1 MISTFHT
8 ILEKFSTLDIVVWG
22 DFVADEFIGG
32 DIARVSREAPVLIL
46 KRRERTIV
54 PGGAAN
60 AAANLAALG
69 VRVHLVGAIGDDDAG
84 ERLVESFA
92 GLGMRTEGLL
102 RVAGRITPTKTRILA
117 GHTHTA
123 RQQVVR
129 VDHEPE
135 LLDAGHQAE
144 LRVLAHSL
152 TQSMV
157 QRRPAMLVSDYGYG
171 SVTPES
177 AQSVRAAM
185 AQDGVVTVDARYQI
199 GAYTGLT
206 AATPNEAEL
215 EAAMG
220 VTIGNDLNRLEQA
233 GRRLLAGLHCRHL
246 LVTRGKDGMALF
258 ESERPTLHIPVQGSD
273 QALDVTGAGDTVIAV
288 FTAALAAG
296 ADGLT
301 AARLAN
307 CAGGIVVMK
316 RGTATVSRDE
326 LRAAAEGI
334 S

>member
-1 MISTFHT
+1 MTSTFHS
-8 ILEKFSTLDIVVWG
+8 ILDQFAALDIVVWG

-46 KRRERTIV
+46 KRRERTVV

-69 VRVHLVGAIGDDDAG
+69 VRVHLAGAIGDDDAG
-84 ERLVESFA
+84 ERLVECFA
-92 GLGMRTEGLL
+92 RQGMRTEGLL
-102 RVAGRITPTKTRILA
+102 RVPGRITPTKTRILA

-129 VDHEPE
+129 VDHEPD
-135 LLDAGHQAE
+135 LLEAGHQGE
-144 LRVLAHSL
+144 LRARAARLA
-152 TQSMV
+152 Q
-157 QRRPAMLVSDYGYG
+157 QFPAMLISDYGYG
-171 SVTPES
+171 SVTPAG
-177 AQSVRAAM
+177 AQAMRAAM
-185 AQDGVVTVDARYQI
+185 APEGVVTVDARYQI

-206 AATPNEAEL
+206 AATPNESEL

-220 VTIGNDLNRLEQA
+220 VTIGNDLNRLEEA
-233 GRRLLAGLHCRHL
+233 GRRLLAALQCRQL

-258 ESERPTLHIPVQGSD
+258 ELERPTRHVPVHGSD

-296 ADGLT
+296 ADGWT

-316 RGTATVSRDE
+316 RGTATVSQDE
-326 LRAAAEGI
+326 LRAAAEEI
-334 S
+334 A

>member
-1 MISTFHT
+1 MIPTLHS

-46 KRRERTIV
+46 KRRERTLV

-69 VRVHLVGAIGDDDAG
+69 VRVHLAGAIGDDDTG
-84 ERLVESFA
+84 ERLQESFA

-117 GHTHTA
+117 GHPHTT

-135 LLDAGHQAE
+135 VLDAVHQAE
-144 LRVLAHSL
+144 VRTLAGGLVRQH
-152 TQSMV
+152 T
-157 QRRPAMLVSDYGYG
+157 AMLVSDYGYG
-171 SVTPES
+171 SVTPEG
-177 AQSVRAAM
+177 AQAIRAAM
-185 AQDGVVTVDARYQI
+185 APDGVMTVDARYQI

-220 VTIGNDLNRLEQA
+220 VTIGNDLTRLEEA

-258 ESERPTLHIPVQGSD
+258 ESERPTCHIPVQGSD

-326 LRAAAEGI
+326 LRAAAGGI

>member
-1 MISTFHT
+1 MTSTFSS
-8 ILEKFSTLDIVVWG
+8 ILENFSALDVVVWG
-22 DFVADEFIGG
+22 DFVADEFIAG

-46 KRRERTIV
+46 KRHERTIV

-60 AAANLAALG
+60 AAANLATLG

-84 ERLVESFA
+84 ARLTESFA
-92 GLGMRTEGLL
+92 QRGMSPEGLL

-117 GHTHTA
+117 GHAHTA

-135 LLDAGHQAE
+135 LLEAVHQEQLRAVAGA
-144 LRVLAHSL
+144 L
-152 TQSMV
+152 V
-157 QRRPAMLVSDYGYG
+157 QRSPAMLVSDYGYG
-171 SVTPES
+171 SVTPEGARS
-177 AQSVRAAM
+177 IRAAM
-185 AQDGVVTVDARYQI
+185 PPAGVVTVDARYQI
-199 GAYTGLT
+199 GTYAGLT
-206 AATPNEAEL
+206 AATPNESEL

-220 VTIGNDLNRLEQA
+220 VTIGNDLNRLEPA
-233 GRRLLAGLHCRHL
+233 GRRLLNTLHCQHL

-258 ESERPTLHIPVQGSD
+258 EPNQPTRHIPVHGSD

-316 RGTATVSRDE
+316 RGTATVSPDE
-326 LRAAAEGI
+326 LRAAAEGL

>member
-1 MISTFHT
+1 MIPTLHS

-46 KRRERTIV
+46 KRRERTLV

-69 VRVHLVGAIGDDDAG
+69 VRVHLVGAIGDDDTG
-84 ERLVESFA
+84 ERLQESFA
-92 GLGMRTEGLL
+92 GLGMCTDGLL

-117 GHTHTA
+117 GHPHTT

-135 LLDAGHQAE
+135 VLDAVYQAE
-144 LRVLAHSL
+144 VRTLADGLVRQH
-152 TQSMV
+152 T
-157 QRRPAMLVSDYGYG
+157 AMLVSDYGYG
-171 SVTPES
+171 SVTPEG
-177 AQSVRAAM
+177 AQAIHAAM
-185 AQDGVVTVDARYQI
+185 APDGVMTVDARYQI

-220 VTIGNDLNRLEQA
+220 VTIGNDLNRLEEA

-258 ESERPTLHIPVQGSD
+258 EPERPTRHIPVQGSD

>member
-1 MISTFHT
+1 MIPTLHS

-46 KRRERTIV
+46 KRRERTLV

-69 VRVHLVGAIGDDDAG
+69 VRVHLVGAIGDDDTG
-84 ERLVESFA
+84 ERLQESFA

-117 GHTHTA
+117 GHPHTT

-135 LLDAGHQAE
+135 VLDAVHQAE
-144 LRVLAHSL
+144 VRTLAGGLVRQH
-152 TQSMV
+152 T
-157 QRRPAMLVSDYGYG
+157 AMLVSDYGYG
-171 SVTPES
+171 SVTPEG
-177 AQSVRAAM
+177 AQAIHAAM
-185 AQDGVVTVDARYQI
+185 APDGVVTVDARYQI

-220 VTIGNDLNRLEQA
+220 VTIGNDLNRLEGA

-258 ESERPTLHIPVQGSD
+258 EPERPTRHIPVQGSD